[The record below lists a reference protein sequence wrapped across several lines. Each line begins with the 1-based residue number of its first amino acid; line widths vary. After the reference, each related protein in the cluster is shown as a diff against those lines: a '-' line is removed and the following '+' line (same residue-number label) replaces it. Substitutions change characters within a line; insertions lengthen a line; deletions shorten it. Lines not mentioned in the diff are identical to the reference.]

1 MNKKKVSTILNLVN
15 NQDEGESLAMQI
27 KSEIKKVLGIK
38 DNYPVLNENSLVETA
53 SPTLNDI
60 LVTISSKLW
69 PEQLRDNS
77 H

>member
-69 PEQLRDNS
+69 PEQLRDNN

>member
-53 SPTLNDI
+53 SPTL
-60 LVTISSKLW
+60 TRTAS
-69 PEQLRDNS
+69 
-77 H
+77 

>member
-77 H
+77 R

>member
-15 NQDEGESLAMQI
+15 NQDEGESLESEIVAIQI

-53 SPTLNDI
+53 SPTL
-60 LVTISSKLW
+60 TRTAS
-69 PEQLRDNS
+69 
-77 H
+77 

>member
-60 LVTISSKLW
+60 LVTISSKLL

>member
-15 NQDEGESLAMQI
+15 NQDEGESLESEKVAMQI

-53 SPTLNDI
+53 SPTL
-60 LVTISSKLW
+60 TRTAS
-69 PEQLRDNS
+69 
-77 H
+77 

>member
-60 LVTISSKLW
+60 LVTISSKL
-69 PEQLRDNS
+69 
-77 H
+77 

>member
-38 DNYPVLNENSLVETA
+38 DNYPVLNENSYVETA

>member
-38 DNYPVLNENSLVETA
+38 DNYPVLNKNSLVETA

-60 LVTISSKLW
+60 LVTISSKL
-69 PEQLRDNS
+69 
-77 H
+77 

>member
-38 DNYPVLNENSLVETA
+38 DNYPVLNENSYVETA

-60 LVTISSKLW
+60 LVTISSKL
-69 PEQLRDNS
+69 
-77 H
+77 

>member
-15 NQDEGESLAMQI
+15 NQDEGESLESEIVAMQI

-53 SPTLNDI
+53 SPTL
-60 LVTISSKLW
+60 TRTAS
-69 PEQLRDNS
+69 
-77 H
+77 